1 MSGCET
7 VSRIRV
13 IIDQVRNLELIPI
26 EGINEIDN
34 YLDTKA
40 EEATPHGT

>member
-1 MSGCET
+1 MSGCEIAG
-7 VSRIRV
+7 RIRA

-34 YLDTKA
+34 YLDTIT
-40 EEATPHGT
+40 EEATP